1 MSKILEGLEGVV
13 CQMDDVLVFGAT
25 QEQHN
30 QRLIAMLDRI
40 KTAGVLL
47 NKVKC
52 KFSVSSV
59 KFLGHI
65 VNKDGI
71 KADPGKMA
79 AILNIKPPQNIS
91 ELRRFMGLANQLG
104 KFSCHLA
111 HLTHPLRELLSSK

>member
-13 CQMDDVLVFGAT
+13 CQMDDVFVFGAT

-71 KADPGKMA
+71 KADPDKMA

-91 ELRRFMGLANQLG
+91 ELHRFMGLANQLG
-104 KFSCHLA
+104 EVFMPSC
-111 HLTHPLRELLSSK
+111 TSYTPTP